1 MQCREFM
8 QYAERWMDGERD
20 AHASAHVKSCA
31 NCSAL
36 VADLETISHS
46 AMELRE
52 AEPPARV
59 WVSLRNQLESEGV
72 IRETAAVAVAEPSRS
87 AMQCGEFLR
96 YAERWMD
103 GERDA
108 LAAAHLKACA
118 NCSALVSDLES
129 ISSSAVHLSEAE
141 PPARVW
147 VSLRNQLEAEGVIRE
162 AVAAAVE
169 SPRPRIVFGLRPAFA
184 SLFVAL
190 FVLAGSYLALR
201 SNTVVN
207 TPANIALTDPSRDG
221 SEVMAELAALA
232 KAPMPQ
238 IHEHNPVVAAAYKQN
253 LEIVDNAIA
262 MCEKTVKDQPRNE
275 VAMDYLRAAY
285 QQKADLLASM
295 SQRGALGD

>member
-118 NCSALVSDLES
+118 NCSASRKKNGRRSASRFRWIWTALENNTYFYS
-129 ISSSAVHLSEAE
+129 
-141 PPARVW
+141 
-147 VSLRNQLEAEGVIRE
+147 
-162 AVAAAVE
+162 
-169 SPRPRIVFGLRPAFA
+169 VFMF
-184 SLFVAL
+184 
-190 FVLAGSYLALR
+190 
-201 SNTVVN
+201 
-207 TPANIALTDPSRDG
+207 
-221 SEVMAELAALA
+221 
-232 KAPMPQ
+232 
-238 IHEHNPVVAAAYKQN
+238 
-253 LEIVDNAIA
+253 
-262 MCEKTVKDQPRNE
+262 
-275 VAMDYLRAAY
+275 
-285 QQKADLLASM
+285 
-295 SQRGALGD
+295 